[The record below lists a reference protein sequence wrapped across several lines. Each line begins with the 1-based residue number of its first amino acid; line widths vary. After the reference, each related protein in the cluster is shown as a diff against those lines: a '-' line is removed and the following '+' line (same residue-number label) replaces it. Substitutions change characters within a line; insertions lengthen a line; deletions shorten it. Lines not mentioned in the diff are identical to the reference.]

1 MVRCMM
7 KLTERVLNGP
17 NPDGSPLDPRDGASA
32 FLAAAGLNI
41 TTVRPDRFEGYIDL
55 DESHHQPWGIVHG
68 GVYTTAVESAAS
80 LGASA
85 FAAQRGQYAVGVNNN
100 TSFLRPVTAGRVEV
114 TAWPIQQGR
123 TQQLWQVE
131 IVDHTGRLIATG
143 QLRVANVPLPASA
156 APTDGGEA

>member
-1 MVRCMM
+1 MM
-7 KLTERVLNGP
+7 KLSERT
-17 NPDGSPLDPRDGASA
+17 SA
-32 FLAAAGLNI
+32 FLEAAGLNI

-85 FAAQRGQYAVGVNNN
+85 FAAQRGHYAVGVNNN

-131 IVDHTGRLIATG
+131 IDDEAGRLIATG
-143 QLRVANVPLPASA
+143 QLRVANVALPDSA
-156 APTDGGEA
+156 TPADGGAA